1 MNVIESLLR
10 EGFNIRMDDDLKRKI
25 EALKRTFTGT
35 LDTRLGELEAA
46 LARLRADAPLADQ
59 VDTIKA
65 LLEQAHKIAGS
76 AGTFGYAQVSVIAS
90 ETEQLC
96 ESIIKGRH
104 GADQPALGT
113 LAAKVAALRVQAA
126 L

>member
-1 MNVIESLLR
+1 MNTPNE
-10 EGFNIRMDDDLKRKI
+10 ELKRKI
-25 EALKRTFTGT
+25 EALKKTFAVT
-35 LDTRLGELEAA
+35 LNTRLGEIEAA
-46 LARLRADAPLADQ
+46 LARLRSDAPLADQ

-76 AGTFGYAQVSVIAS
+76 AGTFGYGQVSVIAS

-96 ESIIKGRH
+96 DSIIKGKH

-113 LAAKVAALRVQAA
+113 LAAKISALREQSAQ
-126 L
+126 

>member
-1 MNVIESLLR
+1 
-10 EGFNIRMDDDLKRKI
+10 MDTANEELKRKI
-25 EALKRTFTGT
+25 EALKKTFAVT
-35 LDTRLGELEAA
+35 LNTRLSEIEAS
-46 LARLRADAPLADQ
+46 LARLRSDAPLADQ

-76 AGTFGYAQVSVIAS
+76 AGTFGYGQVSVIAS

-96 ESIIKGRH
+96 DSIIKGSH

-113 LAAKVAALRVQAA
+113 LAAKVAALRAQAA
-126 L
+126 Q